1 MKDENGPRSA
11 GARPGSMPHAP
22 EGPVDLLKIDVE
34 GAELEVMEG
43 LDDADW
49 RRVRQT
55 VIEVQDLDGR
65 LDAVRGIL
73 DAQGFEVT
81 VERAANLPEVFR
93 YSMVYARRTD

>member
-1 MKDENGPRSA
+1 MSPVRVSTSRS
-11 GARPGSMPHAP
+11 
-22 EGPVDLLKIDVE
+22 
-34 GAELEVMEG
+34 
-43 LDDADW
+43 
-49 RRVRQT
+49 
-55 VIEVQDLDGR
+55 QDLDGR